1 MSTNLDKLMQM
12 ATLEQLNNMIQ
23 QMNKQVAP
31 VSAPLPL
38 ESKDVLSL
46 PIVQKVIL
54 AYEDEI
60 KKSSV
65 ATSCKC
71 HEHLDKHGRQLQRI
85 ENRLEDLFLLLERQ
99 EKEPS
104 YSPVVDKNQLKL
116 SAFPGFC
123 KSQSLSEFVM
133 STILLQENKLKTP
146 ESNENRLE
154 QSLEQTSISQ
164 QGCVSQKSLPEVILP
179 EEILESRCL
188 PEEIL
193 ESRCL
198 PEEILESRCLPE
210 EILESRCL
218 PEEILE
224 SRCLPEEILPEECL
238 ESRCLEKENITLNI
252 EEHDEDLVVEEKSDE
267 EVVEEESDEE
277 AVEEESDEEAVEDE
291 VVEEE
296 SEEEDSEE
304 EVATEEDSEEEVEE
318 QTVKEEVVEEEEEE
332 EEVFEIEIDDITYF
346 ATDEENGILYEVDK
360 DGEVGKKVGIIK
372 DGEPIFS

>member
-23 QMNKQVAP
+23 QMNKQVVAP
-31 VSAPLPL
+31 VSAPVHL

-65 ATSCKC
+65 ETSCKC

-123 KSQSLSEFVM
+123 KSQSLPEFVM
-133 STILLQENKLKTP
+133 STILLQENNLKTP
-146 ESNENRLE
+146 DSNENKLE

-164 QGCVSQKSLPEVILP
+164 QGCVSQKSLSEVILPEVILPEESLPEVILP
-179 EEILESRCL
+179 EEIL
-188 PEEIL
+188 
-193 ESRCL
+193 
-198 PEEILESRCLPE
+198 
-210 EILESRCL
+210 
-218 PEEILE
+218 
-224 SRCLPEEILPEECL
+224 PEEILPEESLLEEILPEESLSEECL
-238 ESRCLEKENITLNI
+238 PEESLSEECLPTECLEKENITLNI
-252 EEHDEDLVVEEKSDE
+252 EEHDEDS
-267 EVVEEESDEE
+267 VVEEESDEE
-277 AVEEESDEEAVEDE
+277 E
-291 VVEEE
+291 
-296 SEEEDSEE
+296 SEE
-304 EVATEEDSEEEVEE
+304 EVATEEEEVVEEKEEDSEEEDEE
-318 QTVKEEVVEEEEEE
+318 QTVKEEVVEEDEEE

>member
-23 QMNKQVAP
+23 QMNKQVVAP

-218 PEEILE
+218 PEEIL
-224 SRCLPEEILPEECL
+224 PEECL